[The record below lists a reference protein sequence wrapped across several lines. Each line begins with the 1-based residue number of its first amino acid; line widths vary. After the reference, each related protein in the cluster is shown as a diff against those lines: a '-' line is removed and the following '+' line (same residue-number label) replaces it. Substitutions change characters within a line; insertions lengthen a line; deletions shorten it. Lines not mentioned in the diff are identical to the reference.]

1 MLLPPLPVACRS
13 TGGEPGRDASPQ
25 APRQS
30 PLGLAEPLTQMAS
43 AVRVNVPERSR
54 VCELQRARLVAAA
67 TELAFERGAAGVTVS
82 AIVGRAAI
90 SRRTFYDLFSSCEQ
104 CLLAAFQDALQRA
117 EQRVAASGQA
127 GGGWRQRVR
136 AALAALLAFCDE
148 SPQAAHMLVVESLNC
163 GPDAMRMREQAL
175 SRLVAAVE
183 EGRREIRRGPEPA
196 ALAGEALVGAAV
208 GVVHTRL
215 LHRAQ
220 DLRRSASA
228 NGAGRRAGGRPG
240 PPAGRLI
247 ELLSPLMSMIVM
259 PYLGMAAARRELA
272 QRPPSPSAYV
282 PAKRAQQ
289 PAPLGL
295 RGMRL
300 TNRTILVLSAI
311 AELSADDQAPSN
323 RQVASVAGA
332 ADQGQISKLLAR
344 LRRLGLIDSE
354 TPRGRGQAN
363 QWRLTPAG
371 QALVGSFAPL

>member
-1 MLLPPLPVACRS
+1 MPPA
-13 TGGEPGRDASPQ
+13 
-25 APRQS
+25 
-30 PLGLAEPLTQMAS
+30 QMTS
-43 AVRVNVPERSR
+43 AVKVRSPERSR
-54 VCELQRARLVAAA
+54 VCELQRARLIAAA

-117 EQRVAASGQA
+117 EQRVAANGQA
-127 GGGWRQRVR
+127 GGSWRQRVR
-136 AALAALLAFCDE
+136 AALAALLAFCE
-148 SPQAAHMLVVESLNC
+148 ECPEAAHMLVVESLSC
-163 GPDAMRMREQAL
+163 GPEAMRIREQAL

-196 ALAGEALVGAAV
+196 ALADEALVGAAV

-215 LHRAQ
+215 LRRAQ
-220 DLRRSASA
+220 DLRRRAGA
-228 NGAGRRAGGRPG
+228 NGAGRRTGGRPD
-240 PPAGRLI
+240 PPVGRLI
-247 ELLSPLMSMIVM
+247 ELLGPLMSMIVM

-272 QRPPSPSAYV
+272 QRPPRPGAY
-282 PAKRAQQ
+282 ATIKRAQQ
-289 PAPLGL
+289 QVSLGP

-311 AELSADDQAPSN
+311 AELNADDQAPSN
-323 RQVASVAGA
+323 RQVASAAGA

-344 LRRLGLIDSE
+344 LRRLGLIDSK

-371 QALVGSFAPL
+371 QALVSSFAPL